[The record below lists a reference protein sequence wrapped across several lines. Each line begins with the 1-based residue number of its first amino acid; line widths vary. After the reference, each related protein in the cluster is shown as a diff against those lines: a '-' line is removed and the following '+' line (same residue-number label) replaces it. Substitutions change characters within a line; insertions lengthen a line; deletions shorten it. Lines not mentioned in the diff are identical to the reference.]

1 MFESPTTQRTLAIAQ
16 FASTWFLVGL
26 MWTIHFVH
34 YALFP
39 KVGADNFVAYEQA
52 HVDRIGNL
60 LLLPWVVEGATL
72 LAILVLAFLG
82 SRRDLR
88 LPAAINA
95 VAMGV
100 VLAISG
106 FWSAPAHGDLMKGFD
121 QDVFDRLM
129 AADLVR
135 TFAWTVCGAM
145 AVWIVA
151 RLWTTPQRDGSAS

>member
-1 MFESPTTQRTLAIAQ
+1 VFETPRTQRTLAIAQ

-26 MWTIHFVH
+26 MWTIHFIH

-39 KVGADNFVAYEQA
+39 KVGTDNFVDYENA

-60 LLLPWVVEGATL
+60 LLLPWLTEGATL
-72 LAILVLAFLG
+72 LGLLALAFLG

-88 LPAAINA
+88 VPAAVNA
-95 VAMGV
+95 AAMGV

-121 QDVFDRLM
+121 QGVYDRLM
-129 AADLVR
+129 SADLVR
-135 TFAWTVCGAM
+135 TFAWTVCGIT
-145 AVWIVA
+145 AVWILV
-151 RLWTTPQRDGSAS
+151 RLWTTPEGTAK

>member
-1 MFESPTTQRTLAIAQ
+1 MFESPRVQRNLAIAH

-26 MWTIHFVH
+26 IWTIHFIH

-39 KVGADNFVAYEQA
+39 KVGSTEFVAYENA

-60 LLLPWVVEGATL
+60 LLLPWLTEGVTL
-72 LAILVLAFLG
+72 LALLALAFLG
-82 SRRDLR
+82 SRSDLR
-88 LPAAINA
+88 APMAINA

-121 QDVFDRLM
+121 QGVFDRLM
-129 AADLVR
+129 VADLVR
-135 TFAWTVCGAM
+135 TFAWTVCGIT
-145 AVWIVA
+145 AVWVLA
-151 RLWTTPQRDGSAS
+151 RLWSTAEQRKAQA